1 MLSITRM
8 RSTVP
13 LQVLRTILLRR
24 PGKGILTG
32 IGSLPFDENPDSE
45 IVVNSEIAFPGYVW

>member
-1 MLSITRM
+1 M